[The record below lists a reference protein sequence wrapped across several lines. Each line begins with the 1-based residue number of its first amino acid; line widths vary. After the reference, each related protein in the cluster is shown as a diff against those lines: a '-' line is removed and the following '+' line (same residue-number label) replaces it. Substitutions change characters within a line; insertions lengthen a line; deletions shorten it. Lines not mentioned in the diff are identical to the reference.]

1 MADAK
6 TDYPARYYVQYDATG
21 YITHWFDT
29 WAMGSLDG
37 VPPAA
42 SMLAVTEAQW
52 TDPAVH
58 VALGVGVKNGAIV
71 AMTYRVP
78 LATQAQA
85 ELSWVNQQASLASS
99 MGETF
104 TNAMRAYVKAVQAIA
119 NGTDATSTAL
129 PARPD
134 PVMS

>member
-1 MADAK
+1 MADVK
-6 TDYPARYYVQYDATG
+6 TEYPARYYVQYDAAG

-37 VPPAA
+37 VPPAG
-42 SMLAVTEAQW
+42 SMLAVTEDQW
-52 TDPAVH
+52 NNPAVH
-58 VALGVGVKNGAIV
+58 VAIGAGVKDGAIV
-71 AMTYRVP
+71 AMTYAVP

-104 TNAMRAYVKAVQAIA
+104 TDAMRSYVKAVQAIA
-119 NGTDATSTAL
+119 SGSDTVSTAL

-134 PVMS
+134 PVMI